1 MTTLR
6 LFAVYLGFWSAAM
19 AATHGQSLQLHD
31 PQFRAYLTSVNQAE
45 ESIVNDDFAAASDH
59 YIEAFHSKQ
68 QPFATDLFNALLCAT
83 HEQRYDVAEAHA
95 HGLARLGCPLE
106 VFANNPNLKGFVN
119 STYYKPFL
127 NGYDADRMINERNV
141 DHAVRGKV
149 DSLFTIDQTMRL
161 ADPEYSFLR
170 DSIYREDMR
179 IMRALLPLLN
189 TDYPSEQRLGV
200 RWGPQAPSW
209 ETEPLVIILLHN
221 YNSYDTTGTDNPNGL
236 RTAAEATDVSDQLMK
251 AVEQGS
257 LHPEVFAY
265 LHDRSGAF
273 QKGINFQQEMGIL
286 VIEGRCYVGRAN
298 VNAALN
304 ARRAALGLC
313 TREQL
318 LAKAVYDMRSNAMGF
333 VMSRGMSGNVS
344 ILEGLEWTTL
354 PQETRDG
361 LIDLGPYEPPS
372 ESEH

>member
-6 LFAVYLGFWSAAM
+6 FFVSYLGLWSATMLPTCA
-19 AATHGQSLQLHD
+19 QPFRIQD
-31 PQFRAYLTSVNQAE
+31 PQLLAYYTAVNKAE
-45 ESIVNDDFAAASDH
+45 ESIVNDDFVAASDH

-68 QPFATDLFNALLCAT
+68 PPFAVDLFNALLCAA
-83 HEQRYDVAEAHA
+83 HEQRYDLAEAHA

-106 VFANNPNLKGFVN
+106 VFTNNPNLKGFVN

-127 NGYDADRMINERNV
+127 NGYDADRKINERNV

-161 ADPEYSFLR
+161 SDPEYSFLR

-189 TDYPSEQRLGV
+189 NDYPSEQRLGV

-221 YNSYDTTGTDNPNGL
+221 YNSYDTTGTDMPNGL
-236 RTAAEATDVSDQLMK
+236 KTAAEATDLTVQLLK
-251 AVEQGS
+251 AVEQGR

-265 LHDRSGAF
+265 LHDRSGDF
-273 QKGINFQQEMGIL
+273 RKGIDFAQELGIL
-286 VIEGRCYVGRAN
+286 VIEGRCYVGRPD
-298 VNAALN
+298 VDAALN

-313 TREQL
+313 TKEQQR
-318 LAKAVYDMRSNAMGF
+318 AKAVYKMRSNAMGF
-333 VMSRGMSGNVS
+333 VLSRGMSGNVS
-344 ILEGLEWTTL
+344 ILEGMEMT
-354 PQETRDG
+354 EDMREG
-361 LIDLGPYEPPS
+361 LIDLGPYEPPE